1 MTRSFKKPKLSV
13 QDADH
18 FANDMLERKPA
29 IENLSLLLSNISSP
43 IVLSVNAPWGAGK
56 TTFLQMLHSD
66 LKNKQCK
73 SVYFSAWETDFA
85 NDPLLAFL
93 GEMNT
98 ALQGYIVGDKK
109 KSKAWSTAKKAG
121 THILKRAVPVILKV
135 GTAGLLDADKIIEDE
150 ASDFIESLSKDAIDE
165 YAKSKIAIQSFK
177 ENIGRVLLD
186 DEGEISNLY
195 IFVDELD
202 RCRPTYSIELLER
215 IKHLLDIEGLV
226 FILAMDKQQLAHSV
240 RGVYG
245 AEFDALGYL
254 KRFIDIEYSLPQA
267 SLNNFIEGV
276 YSSFGFDK
284 IFARRAHQEL
294 QYDSEHLKNT
304 ICFLAEA
311 NNISLRGV
319 EQLFSKVNLVLLS
332 TKDNNYLYP
341 ALLAFLLV
349 VKEYNPSIYNSYVRK
364 GEGLKDMIDLLHS
377 MVVDDLRY
385 KSFISA
391 LIEGLLISAKAG
403 ELKDECAKCRE
414 YHQGVLNEDGSYTPR
429 KEYSET
435 VLNVMKAPGGG
446 RGGVNLYP
454 LVEKIEMLAQ
464 FEFSSEV

>member
-13 QDADH
+13 QEADH

-43 IVLSVNAPWGAGK
+43 IVFSVNAPWGAGK

-93 GEMNT
+93 GEMNA
-98 ALQGYIVGDKK
+98 ALQEYIVGDKK
-109 KSKAWSTAKKAG
+109 KSKAWNTAKKAG

-135 GTAGLLDADKIIEDE
+135 GTAGLLDTDKIVEDE
-150 ASDFIESLSKDAIDE
+150 ASKFIESLSNDAIDE
-165 YAKSKIAIQSFK
+165 YTKSKIAIQSFK

-186 DEGEISNLY
+186 GEGKVSNLY

-226 FILAMDKQQLAHSV
+226 FILAMDKQQLAHSI

-254 KRFIDIEYSLPQA
+254 KRFIDIEYSLPRA
-267 SLNNFIEGV
+267 SLNNFIEGI

-284 IFARRAHQEL
+284 IFARRSHHEL
-294 QYDSEHLKNT
+294 QHDAEHLKNT

-311 NNISLRGV
+311 KNISLRGV

-332 TKDNNYLYP
+332 TKDSSYLYP

-349 VKEYNPSIYNSYVRK
+349 AKEYNSSVYNSYIRK
-364 GEGLKDMIDLLHS
+364 GEGLKGMVDLLHS
-377 MVVDDLRY
+377 LIVDELRY
-385 KSFISA
+385 SSFVSA

-403 ELKDECAKCRE
+403 ELKDDFAKYKE
-414 YHQGVLNEDGSYTPR
+414 YHQGVLSEDGGFTPR
-429 KEYSET
+429 KEYSEIVMN
-435 VLNVMKAPGGG
+435 VLRRPGGG
-446 RGGVNLYP
+446 GGVGLYP
-454 LVEKIEMLAQ
+454 LVQKIEMLAQ
-464 FEFSSEV
+464 FEFGSEV